1 MSASLGY
8 PFSKVEGAGKERQTL
23 GGGRVCVRQQ
33 GPETWPQ
40 WGKLALEVL
49 KTFTVPTPSPWQAL
63 GLITPAP
70 CWKELGSA
78 V

>member
-8 PFSKVEGAGKERQTL
+8 PFSKVEGAGKERQTPW
-23 GGGRVCVRQQ
+23 GGKAEVGQQ
-33 GPETWPQ
+33 VPETRPQ

-49 KTFTVPTPSPWQAL
+49 KTIRVPILSPWQAF

-70 CWKELGSA
+70 C
-78 V
+78 

>member
-8 PFSKVEGAGKERQTL
+8 PFSKVEGAGKERRTPW
-23 GGGRVCVRQQ
+23 GGKAEVGEQ
-33 GPETWPQ
+33 GPKTWPQ

-49 KTFTVPTPSPWQAL
+49 KTITVPIPSPWQAP

-70 CWKELGSA
+70 C
-78 V
+78 